1 MVPNLVYRA
10 FIIMAW
16 PDRIHPFKVNKTVEL
31 PMVLYLFSH
40 LTFTFYNSIGTKLFT
55 TRSNYV
61 ELRNKPF
68 VRNFGEKRGG
78 EG

>member
-1 MVPNLVYRA
+1 MVPILVYRT
-10 FIIMAW
+10 FIIMART
-16 PDRIHPFKVNKTVEL
+16 DRIHPFIVNKTVEL
-31 PMVLYLFSH
+31 PMVLYLFSP
-40 LTFTFYNSIGTKLFT
+40 TFTFYNSIGTKLFT

-68 VRNFGEKRGG
+68 VRNFGEKRG